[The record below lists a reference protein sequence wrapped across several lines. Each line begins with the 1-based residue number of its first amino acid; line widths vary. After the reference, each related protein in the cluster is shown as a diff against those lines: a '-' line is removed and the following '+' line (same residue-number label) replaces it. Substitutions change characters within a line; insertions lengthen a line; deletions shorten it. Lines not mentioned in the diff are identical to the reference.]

1 VTGRPLCR
9 GARRVL
15 AVAALTLLALPLFAA
30 TALAQDVGQPYDPD
44 PLSPMEAWAIYGGTV
59 LGGFLVAVALT
70 ALSSRRTGP
79 PRYRPGQPWEHDEL
93 WIGPKP
99 EVTEG
104 ERAGAAV
111 PGAGGASGS
120 W

>member
-1 VTGRPLCR
+1 VTGRPLRR

-15 AVAALTLLALPLFAA
+15 AVAALTLFALPLFAA
-30 TALAQDVGQPYDPD
+30 TAFAQGVGQPYDPD
-44 PLSPMEAWAIYGGTV
+44 PLSPMQAWAIYGGTV
-59 LGGFLVAVALT
+59 LGGFLVAIAIT

-79 PRYRPGQPWEHDEL
+79 TRYRPGQPWEHDEV
-93 WIGPKP
+93 WIGAKP
-99 EVTEG
+99 EVPEG
-104 ERAGAAV
+104 ERARSAA